1 MGRIDREKQLVHQ
14 LDVHRIEHSKIDADP
29 ETGERIERLFRGD
42 PVRVPENSVGTPH
55 MIEQRKPITQNQL
68 LTGDLLLGD
77 QLADHRIE
85 PFDDLRLALA
95 ER

>member
-1 MGRIDREKQLVHQ
+1 
-14 LDVHRIEHSKIDADP
+14 
-29 ETGERIERLFRGD
+29 
-42 PVRVPENSVGTPH
+42 